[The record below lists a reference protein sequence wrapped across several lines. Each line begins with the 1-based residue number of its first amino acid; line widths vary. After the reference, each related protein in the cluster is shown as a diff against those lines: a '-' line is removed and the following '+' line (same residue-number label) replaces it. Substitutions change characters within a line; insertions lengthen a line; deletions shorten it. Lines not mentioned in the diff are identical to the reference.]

1 MKTLKYPSVL
11 INGLLAP
18 TITPTVYA
26 QAPADIVVTSPILER
41 SLRETP
47 AALSVVRQAPIREG
61 QPRLKLNESLTQV
74 PGLYIQNQ
82 ENFAQGERIA
92 IRGFGARAPFG
103 VRGITIMV
111 DGIPYT
117 LPDGQAQLDA
127 IDLDTAERIE
137 VIRGPASVLYGNAAG
152 GVISVTTADGRS
164 QPDQTSVRMTGG
176 SHDFGKLSVTN
187 SGQDGAW
194 SHSISASALNYEG
207 YRDQAKVEKYLLNT
221 KLRRELGDDRS
232 LTAIINLLQNPRSED
247 PGALTAEQGR
257 EDKSQAGKFTE
268 KFDTGQTVDQQ
279 VLGLQYQDLSAGPG
293 ELRVNTFYIR
303 RNFEQQLPYPGDS
316 RIDYDRDYFG
326 ARADY
331 RQSLELSGLPFRYV
345 AGVEAREQR
354 DDRIRREMSFSGNL
368 QDLTADELQTATALG
383 VFAQG
388 DLNVTDQLLL
398 SVGGRFDR
406 IRMKVDDDFASDGN
420 QSGKRTFR
428 EWSGSAGL
436 SYHYLNTHQTYANI
450 STAFETPTFSE
461 FANPSGVGGLNPET
475 EPQKSLNHELG
486 LRGAFDNGIDYD
498 LSLFWVDVRDELIPY
513 ELAGPDDRTF
523 YRNAGDTTRKG
534 MEASIGWLL
543 TPSLRLDS
551 ALTLASYKFDDYR
564 SGGEGY
570 DGNRLPGLPEETWN
584 NRLQWQGL
592 GGVFAGLEAL
602 YVGDMV
608 ADDRN
613 DVKVDDYWLLNVRG
627 GTNLYAGQN
636 LLLKGF
642 AGIRNLTDRNHFANV
657 RINAS
662 NDRNFEPESGRTWY
676 AGLEF
681 TF

>member
-1 MKTLKYPSVL
+1 
-11 INGLLAP
+11 
-18 TITPTVYA
+18 
-26 QAPADIVVTSPILER
+26 
-41 SLRETP
+41 
-47 AALSVVRQAPIREG
+47 
-61 QPRLKLNESLTQV
+61 
-74 PGLYIQNQ
+74 
-82 ENFAQGERIA
+82 
-92 IRGFGARAPFG
+92 
-103 VRGITIMV
+103 
-111 DGIPYT
+111 
-117 LPDGQAQLDA
+117 
-127 IDLDTAERIE
+127 
-137 VIRGPASVLYGNAAG
+137 
-152 GVISVTTADGRS
+152 
-164 QPDQTSVRMTGG
+164 
-176 SHDFGKLSVTN
+176 
-187 SGQDGAW
+187 
-194 SHSISASALNYEG
+194 
-207 YRDQAKVEKYLLNT
+207 
-221 KLRRELGDDRS
+221 
-232 LTAIINLLQNPRSED
+232 
-247 PGALTAEQGR
+247 LTAEQGR

-279 VLGLQYQDLSAGPG
+279 VLGLHYQDLSAGPG

-406 IRMKVDDDFASDGN
+406 IRMKVDDDFASDGD

-534 MEASIGWLL
+534 METSIGWLL

-564 SGGEGY
+564 SGG
-570 DGNRLPGLPEETWN
+570 
-584 NRLQWQGL
+584 QS
-592 GGVFAGLEAL
+592 V
-602 YVGDMV
+602 
-608 ADDRN
+608 
-613 DVKVDDYWLLNVRG
+613 
-627 GTNLYAGQN
+627 
-636 LLLKGF
+636 
-642 AGIRNLTDRNHFANV
+642 
-657 RINAS
+657 
-662 NDRNFEPESGRTWY
+662 
-676 AGLEF
+676 
-681 TF
+681 